1 MFKDFEHEISLS
13 FASPPTRAHPWKDN
27 FIISRVEEFEF
38 SSSSSYDI
46 SAHKLSLLS
55 HNPNPEIRRM
65 DEGKERAIQ
74 HFPD

>member
-13 FASPPTRAHPWKDN
+13 FASPPTRAHPWKDK

-38 SSSSSYDI
+38 SSSYDI